1 MIIPVSPSQEASIY
15 YRYEPWCPSNSVSFK
30 LSVKPAHELIWMDA
44 WSSYPMIQPL
54 ADSIWVYFGSFLN
67 QVVYFLIFELI
78 GHVKG
83 KVLVRGGG

>member
-1 MIIPVSPSQEASIY
+1 
-15 YRYEPWCPSNSVSFK
+15 
-30 LSVKPAHELIWMDA
+30 MDA